1 MADEKKK
8 KFDISHPPHGLST
21 VHGPKVKPKTKKKED

>member
-8 KFDISHPPHGLST
+8 MDIAHPPHGLST
-21 VHGPKVKPKTKKKED
+21 VHGKPGKAKKSD

>member
-21 VHGPKVKPKTKKKED
+21 VHGKKPKAEKKSD